1 MCAMPLQLLL
11 LLTLLGSG
19 SNLQLPVTQ
28 KDGTREAPGQLL
40 AQGQRQVNTSGYPD
54 FFGEYDY
61 EYIGTDSPE
70 KPEHSLRAVTVSTE
84 PPFLMETLGQRG
96 PVGPG
101 TPEPATVEPVTVQPA
116 TRDSAGLGSR
126 EAAAGDLSTEL
137 ATQGSPKAQDPLST
151 GLATAI
157 PSIPKTTSM
166 ELTTME
172 ALSMGPTAR
181 EALTTEPATT
191 GALSKEP
198 TATVALSMEPATAE
212 ALSTGPTAREALTT
226 EPATTGALSKEPT
239 ATVALSMEP
248 ATTEALSM
256 GTTATEALS
265 ILFIGPAATEALT
278 TEPAATGALS
288 KEPTATVALSMEP
301 ATTEALSM
309 GTTATEA
316 LSILFIGP
324 AATEALTTE
333 PAATGALS
341 KEPTATVALS
351 MEPAATEALSMG
363 TTATEALSIL
373 FIRPAA
379 TEALS
384 TEPAATEAPTTES
397 ATTRGPTMSFLLS
410 SDPQSNITVAVNKP
424 FDVSTKQWKNV
435 QELSPSSSVTHSP
448 TRGQDYNHVKQCL
461 LAILILALVA
471 TIFLV
476 CTVVLAIRLSR
487 KNHTYP
493 VRSYSPSEMV
503 CISSLLPDGGEGPNP
518 AAANGGLPNAKT
530 QDPKPEPGESRD
542 ADDHTLHSFLP

>member
-1 MCAMPLQLLL
+1 MPLQLLL

-19 SNLQLPVTQ
+19 SSLQLPVTQ

-40 AQGQRQVNTSGYPD
+40 AQAQRQVNTSGYPD
-54 FFGEYDY
+54 FSREYDY
-61 EYIGTDSPE
+61 EYTGTDSPG
-70 KPEHSLRAVTVSTE
+70 KPEYSLRAVTVSTE
-84 PPFLMETLGQRG
+84 PSFLMTIWEKRG
-96 PVGPG
+96 PVGPE
-101 TPEPATVEPVTVQPA
+101 TPEPATAEPATVQPA

-137 ATQGSPKAQDPLST
+137 ATQGSPKAQEPLST

-172 ALSMGPTAR
+172 ALS
-181 EALTTEPATT
+181 
-191 GALSKEP
+191 
-198 TATVALSMEPATAE
+198 
-212 ALSTGPTAREALTT
+212 TGPTARDSLTT

-248 ATTEALSM
+248 ATTEALST
-256 GTTATEALS
+256 GPTARDSLTTEPTTTGALSKEPTATVALSMEPTDTEALS

-288 KEPTATVALSMEP
+288 KEPTATVALS
-301 ATTEALSM
+301 
-309 GTTATEA
+309 
-316 LSILFIGP
+316 
-324 AATEALTTE
+324 
-333 PAATGALS
+333 
-341 KEPTATVALS
+341 
-351 MEPAATEALSMG
+351 
-363 TTATEALSIL
+363 
-373 FIRPAA
+373 
-379 TEALS
+379 
-384 TEPAATEAPTTES
+384 TEPAATEAPTTDS

-410 SDPQSNITVAVNKP
+410 SDPQSHITVAVNKP

-435 QELSPSSSVTHSP
+435 QELSPGSSVTHSP

-471 TIFLV
+471 TVFLV
-476 CTVVLAIRLSR
+476 CTVVLAVRLSR

-493 VRSYSPSEMV
+493 VRRYSPSEMV
-503 CISSLLPDGGEGPNP
+503 CISSLLPDGGGEGPNP

>member
-316 LSILFIGP
+316 LSILFI
-324 AATEALTTE
+324 
-333 PAATGALS
+333 
-341 KEPTATVALS
+341 
-351 MEPAATEALSMG
+351 
-363 TTATEALSIL
+363 
-373 FIRPAA
+373 RPAA